1 MDLLASEN
9 TGYLEDDPFSPA
21 RIFDLDMLLAYNEF
35 SVAIEATEEN
45 PGLAT
50 RLNPLATLFTFSI

>member
-1 MDLLASEN
+1 
-9 TGYLEDDPFSPA
+9 
-21 RIFDLDMLLAYNEF
+21 MLLAYNEF